1 MADEAEPSKMA
12 STSAVLLCLAA
23 GVTDILSYM
32 TLGSIFTS
40 AMTGCAALFFIK
52 MSAAQYP
59 AAVRAALAIGSYMVG
74 CAVAAALQPRDE
86 ALVKTPFT
94 LRRLLLAE
102 CVLLGL
108 YVIVAV
114 RAGAPAKGASEL
126 LLIFISATAMGV
138 QSIVARDLAEPGI
151 STVVLNPT
159 MTSLGVA
166 LTKWLMGR
174 ERRLPRPNRL
184 QAVVIATYAG
194 GAAITAA
201 ALALHIF
208 DTVMLPFLIVFAV
221 LVLTSVECRSSG
233 THH

>member
-1 MADEAEPSKMA
+1 MEDQAEPNRIA
-12 STSAVLLCLAA
+12 SASAVLLCFAA

-40 AMTGCAALFFIK
+40 AMTGCAALLFIK
-52 MSAAQYP
+52 VSAAQYP
-59 AAVRAALAIGSYMVG
+59 AALRAAVAIGSYMVG
-74 CAVAAALQPRDE
+74 CALAAALQPRDE
-86 ALVKTPFT
+86 ARVKTPFT

-102 CVLLGL
+102 SVLLGL
-108 YVIVAV
+108 YVIVAA
-114 RAGAPAKGASEL
+114 RAGAPAKGGAEL

-138 QSIVARDLAEPGI
+138 QSIVARDLSEPGI

-166 LTKWLMGR
+166 LTKRMMGR

-184 QAVVIATYAG
+184 QAVVIATYAA

-201 ALALHIF
+201 ALASHIF
-208 DTVMLPFLIVFAV
+208 DTVTFPFVI
-221 LVLTSVECRSSG
+221 VLTVLLLTQIECRKQK
-233 THH
+233 